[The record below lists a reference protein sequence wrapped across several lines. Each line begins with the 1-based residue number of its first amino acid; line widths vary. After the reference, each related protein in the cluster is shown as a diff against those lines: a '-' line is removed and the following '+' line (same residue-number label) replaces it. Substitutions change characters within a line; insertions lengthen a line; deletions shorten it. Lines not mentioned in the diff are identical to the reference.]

1 MDVIFDTNI
10 YTRQSALFTVR
21 NWSSGSAFLRIVFWR
36 TEDEKACELWY
47 ALPMSDTSFTVNLID
62 VFRAL
67 LAEGVNFF
75 EMDYE
80 TYGEDKVTIYDTGYK
95 IWQYAGTINPS
106 KVLRPRVSLKQT
118 AGSNGLGIEN
128 INVCAPSCMLRGE
141 ALSRVIME
149 MWTNNPNLDGEYYFF
164 GQESCSQDFD
174 YAPTTKNFEI
184 PEAAEDW
191 NDTHVDDGSCE
202 NEHITIGLFGGATF
216 VFSMQPQEGCKQYA
230 AVEWVSSFG
239 VLRRHIFEVI
249 KQTGNANDVVSL
261 ETVGNDWNEHKG
273 QLCGCALRLESLSR
287 YDYWY
292 YADLIL
298 SDKAKITFDGSNWY
312 TLQVTAKGYTLPD
325 GNDSGKLN
333 TLEIPVNYCKYDT
346 I

>member
-1 MDVIFDTNI
+1 MNVIFDQNV
-10 YTRQSALFTVR
+10 YTRQPAILRVS
-21 NWSSGSAFLRIVFWR
+21 NWDGEAEWLKVVAR
-36 TEDEKACELWY
+36 TAPSVTTWY
-47 ALPMSDTSFTVNLID
+47 KLPTNESTFAVNLIEVIRYLYQTASSLGEVVVSTYD
-62 VFRAL
+62 
-67 LAEGVNFF
+67 EGKANVV
-75 EMDYE
+75 DAAQ
-80 TYGEDKVTIYDTGYK
+80 TISFSK
-95 IWQYAGTINPS
+95 AGTIDPT
-106 KVLRPRVSLKQT
+106 KVLKPRVSLKQT
-118 AGSNGLGIEN
+118 AGSNGGGIEH
-128 INVCAPSCMLRGE
+128 INVCAPSYMLRGE

-149 MWTNNPNLDGEYYFF
+149 MWTDNPTDGEYYFF
-164 GQESCSQDFD
+164 GQVSCAQDFD
-174 YAPTTKNFEI
+174 YAPNTKNFEI

-202 NEHITIGLFGGATF
+202 NEHIVIALFDGAEF
-216 VFSMQPQEGCKQYA
+216 VFSMQPQDCRKTYA
-230 AVEWVSSFG
+230 AVEWESSFG
-239 VLRRHIFEVI
+239 VTRRHIFEVI
-249 KQTGNANDVVSL
+249 KQTDNADNVVSL

-273 QLCGCALRLESLSR
+273 KLCGCTLRLESLSR

>member
-10 YTRQSALFTVR
+10 YTRQPALFTVR
-21 NWSSGSAFLRIVFWR
+21 NWSSGSAFLHIVFWR
-36 TEDEKACELWY
+36 TEEEKACEFWY

-95 IWQYAGTINPS
+95 IWQYAGTIDPS
-106 KVLRPRVSLKQT
+106 KVLRPRISLKQT
-118 AGSNGLGIEN
+118 ANSNGLGLEH
-128 INVCAPSCMLRGE
+128 INVCAPSYMLRGE

-149 MWTNNPNLDGEYYFF
+149 MWTDNPEDGDYYLF
-164 GQESCSQDFD
+164 GQEACGRDFD
-174 YAPTTKNFEI
+174 YTPSTKNFEI
-184 PEAAEDW
+184 PAAAEDW
-191 NDTHVDDGSCE
+191 NDTHIDDGSCE

-216 VFSMQPQEGCKQYA
+216 VFAMQPQDDCKQYA

-249 KQTGNANDVVSL
+249 KQTDNANDVISL
-261 ETVGNDWNEHKG
+261 ETVGNDWDEHKG
-273 QLCGCALRLESLSR
+273 QLCGCTLRLENLNR

-298 SDKAKITFDGSNWY
+298 SDGVKVSFDGVNY
-312 TLQVTAKGYTLPD
+312 YKVQVTAKGYTLPD
-325 GNDSGKLN
+325 GDAGKLN
-333 TLEIPVNYCKYDT
+333 TLEIPINFVKYDT